1 MKKASTFRFKEYI
14 RETCAEN
21 IRKGNFIRIYP
32 SKGSDMYDSLFLGP
46 RPYNKVVYK
55 ALYSEEVIRFNLNPQ
70 GNQIA
75 PDSKLKME
83 MPANSYE

>member
-1 MKKASTFRFKEYI
+1 
-14 RETCAEN
+14 
-21 IRKGNFIRIYP
+21 
-32 SKGSDMYDSLFLGP
+32 MYDTFFLGP
-46 RPYNKVVYK
+46 RPYNKAVYK
-55 ALYSEEVIRFNLNPQ
+55 ALYTEEIIRYNLNPA